1 MLWTIFENHPISSY
15 PGKWLPSLFISLLVS
30 LEKYITRVETEE
42 RQASIKPMS
51 SSKELVRI
59 PNFFSF
65 TPFKWQGINPNHSSI
80 IKTTKEWV
88 LSQGNLDEVK
98 QRKIDDAKCEL
109 FGAATYPYVDLDM
122 LYVLND
128 SVVIVLLLDKITD
141 ELEYEGVLAIKE
153 TTLNAMTGK
162 TPNDH
167 CLVANF
173 MRE

>member
-1 MLWTIFENHPISSY
+1 MRKDE
-15 PGKWLPSLFISLLVS
+15 LLVS
-30 LEKYITRVETEE
+30 SFVFSFSTI
-42 RQASIKPMS
+42 AMPMPS
-51 SSKELVRI
+51 SNELVCI

-65 TPFKWQGINPNHSSI
+65 TPFRWQGVNPHHSPT

-88 LSQGNLDEVK
+88 LSHGSLDEVK

-128 SVVIVLLLDKITD
+128 SVVIVLLLDEITD
-141 ELEYEGVLAIKE
+141 ELDYEGVLAVKE